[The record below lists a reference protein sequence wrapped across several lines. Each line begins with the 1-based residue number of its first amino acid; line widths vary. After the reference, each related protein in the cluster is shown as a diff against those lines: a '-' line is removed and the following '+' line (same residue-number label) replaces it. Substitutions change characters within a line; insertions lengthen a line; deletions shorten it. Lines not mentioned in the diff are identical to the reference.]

1 MERIFFF
8 IGALSAGLG
17 VAAGAFGAH
26 ALKAR
31 LSAEML
37 ATFEVGVR
45 YQMYHAL
52 GLIVVAWV
60 QTKWPSTLVVSSGWC
75 FVLGTILF
83 SGSLYLLTLSGIRWI
98 SLHRRLALPGHCGL
112 EELRRMRAQPKTS
125 GAGNETRAPVTD
137 ARSPG
142 AYGPT
147 GGRSWLMKLL
157 LAKAEGTDAISPLNY
172 RFAARRVGWSRLIV
186 STGSAPSLP

>member
-83 SGSLYLLTLSGIRWI
+83 SGSLYLLTLSGIRWLGAI
-98 SLHRRLALPGHCGL
+98 TPLGGVAFIAGWLFLAI
-112 EELRRMRAQPKTS
+112 AVWKS
-125 GAGNETRAPVTD
+125 
-137 ARSPG
+137 
-142 AYGPT
+142 
-147 GGRSWLMKLL
+147 
-157 LAKAEGTDAISPLNY
+157 
-172 RFAARRVGWSRLIV
+172 
-186 STGSAPSLP
+186 